1 MQNNNSI
8 IVSVVIPAYN
18 EARRL
23 RLSLP
28 QVAGFLAARPESAEV
43 IVVDD
48 GSTDATAELVQ
59 NMSADLP
66 GLRLLR
72 HPANGG
78 KGSAVRTGMLSA
90 RGEYVLFTDADL
102 SSPISELDR
111 LLEPLRTG
119 YDLVI
124 GSRALQP
131 EWITVHQ
138 SPFREASGRLFNFFA
153 RRIARM
159 DFRDT
164 QCGFKLFRREAA
176 RVLFAHQRI
185 PGFGFD
191 VELLY
196 LARKFGYRALE
207 VPVHWAHS
215 DMTKV
220 HPLRDGA
227 RMFVDLLAIRVY
239 DWIGNYS
246 RPLLASHGVVLQAP
260 AQVHSCC
267 SASRFP
273 PPPSGPGI
281 IPDHNA

>member
-1 MQNNNSI
+1 MQNSDSVILSI
-8 IVSVVIPAYN
+8 VIPAYN

-28 QVAGFLAARPESAEV
+28 LVASFLGTRRESYEV

-48 GSTDATAELVQ
+48 GSTDSTAKLVQ
-59 NMSADLP
+59 SMSAEFP

-72 HPANGG
+72 RRTNGG

-102 SSPISELDR
+102 SAPISELDR
-111 LLEPLRTG
+111 LMEPLRGG
-119 YDLVI
+119 YDVVL

-131 EWITVHQ
+131 EWIAVRQ
-138 SPFREASGRLFNFFA
+138 SSFREASGRVFNFLA
-153 RRIARM
+153 RCIASI

-176 RVLFAHQRI
+176 RVLFARQRI
-185 PGFGFD
+185 QGFGFD

-215 DMTKV
+215 DLTTV

-227 RMFVDLLAIRVY
+227 RMFVDLMAIRVY
-239 DWIGNYS
+239 DWLGDYP
-246 RPLLASHGVVLQAP
+246 RPLTSDLLTWWKLG
-260 AQVHSCC
+260 
-267 SASRFP
+267 
-273 PPPSGPGI
+273 
-281 IPDHNA
+281 